1 MHILQMELD
10 DVVAL
15 WNTHRIRRNS
25 NNAGGMPDELHILSL
40 LNGMTML
47 VHPSYTIDFRINGQ
61 VYIILYRSSI
71 FQSTRDT

>member
-15 WNTHRIRRNS
+15 WNTHKIRRNS

-47 VHPSYTIDFRINGQ
+47 VHPSYTI
-61 VYIILYRSSI
+61 LY
-71 FQSTRDT
+71 